1 MGASVSPIPSIFLML
16 LFLGF
21 FCKLQLFVYNFCV
34 SQRHVL
40 SCNAVFS
47 RARDTFSFLSFFFF
61 FLKDG
66 EFISDICG
74 SGFSHFSKM
83 LFMFLFFDNNVSYLS
98 AAWRESRLGVGT
110 QL

>member
-1 MGASVSPIPSIFLML
+1 MDFSVNSNYLFIISASLSGMFCLVMQFFHELVTPFLF
-16 LFLGF
+16 FL
-21 FCKLQLFVYNFCV
+21 
-34 SQRHVL
+34 
-40 SCNAVFS
+40 
-47 RARDTFSFLSFFFF
+47 FFF